1 MSAPLLQASFRKR
14 FNANT
19 EIQVSSLTI
28 DSPGVTVLFGPSG
41 SGKTTI
47 LRCLAGLETPDE
59 GTIIFQGE
67 TWFDRGARRQMPP
80 AQRRI
85 GFVPQDYA
93 LFPHRTVS
101 ANIAYGLHGLNAA
114 AVQAR
119 VTEIMGWLELTGME
133 QRLPATLSGGQRQ
146 RVALA
151 RALAFQPRLVLLDE
165 PLSALDQPTRHRLRG
180 ELRATLK
187 RFNCPVILVTH
198 DRLEAAV
205 LGDHVVVMEGGQ
217 ILQQGTVS
225 EVFNRPANLAAARVV
240 GTDTVLPCQIGPVT
254 DGLATLTVG
263 TAQLIA
269 LAPAEP
275 PDSEPT
281 YVCIRA
287 EDVILVRP
295 TEMRTSARNQLTAVI
310 RSVRDEGMLMRIEL
324 DCGFPLKALLTRQA
338 CADLELK
345 PGERIMVMIKAPQI
359 HLI

>member
-1 MSAPLLQASFRKR
+1 MPLLQASFRKR
-14 FNANT
+14 FNADT
-19 EIQVSSLTI
+19 EIEVTSLTI
-28 DSPGVTVLFGPSG
+28 ESAGVTVLFGPSG

-47 LRCLAGLETPDE
+47 LRCLAGLEIPDD
-59 GTIIFQGE
+59 GTIIFRGE
-67 TWFDRGARRQMPP
+67 TWFDRAERRQMTP

-85 GFVPQDYA
+85 GFVPQEYA
-93 LFPHRTVS
+93 LFPHLTVA
-101 ANIAYGLHGLNAA
+101 ANIAYGLHGQNAGNIH
-114 AVQAR
+114 AR

-133 QRLPATLSGGQRQ
+133 QRLPTTLSGGQQQ

-187 RFNCPVILVTH
+187 RFDCPVILVTH

-205 LGDHVVVMEGGQ
+205 LGDHVVVMDGGR

-225 EVFNRPANLAAARVV
+225 EVFNRPANLEAARVV
-240 GTDTVLPCQIGPVT
+240 GTDTVLPCQVVRVV
-254 DGLATLTVG
+254 DGLAVLMVG

-269 LAPAEP
+269 MAPTEP
-275 PDSEPT
+275 RDSEPS

-287 EDVILVRP
+287 EDVILVRDA
-295 TEMRTSARNQLTAVI
+295 EMRTSARNQLPAVI
-310 RSVRDEGMLMRIEL
+310 RAVTDEGALVRIEL

-345 PGERIMVMIKAPQI
+345 AGEKIMVMVKAPQI

>member
-1 MSAPLLQASFRKR
+1 LLQASFRKR
-14 FNANT
+14 FNAT
-19 EIQVSSLTI
+19 MEIQVASLNLAG
-28 DSPGVTVLFGPSG
+28 PGVTVLFGPSG
-41 SGKTTI
+41 SGKTTV
-47 LRCLAGLETPDE
+47 LRCLAGLEIPDD
-59 GTIIFQGE
+59 GTIIFE
-67 TWFDRGARRQMPP
+67 EEIWFDRGTRRQMTP
-80 AQRRI
+80 AQRRT

-93 LFPHRTVS
+93 LFPHLTVA
-101 ANIAYGLHGLNAA
+101 ANIAYGLHGQNAEA
-114 AVQAR
+114 IRAR

-133 QRLPATLSGGQRQ
+133 RRSPATLSGGQQQ

-180 ELRATLK
+180 ELRSTLK

-198 DRLEAAV
+198 DRLEAAI
-205 LGDHVVVMEGGQ
+205 LGDHVIVMDAGQ
-217 ILQQGTVS
+217 ILQQGTAS
-225 EVFNRPANLAAARVV
+225 EVFNHPANLAAARVV
-240 GTDTVLPCQIGPVT
+240 GTDTVLPCEIGPVA

-275 PDSEPT
+275 RDSEPS

-287 EDVILVRP
+287 EDVILVRQ
-295 TEMRTSARNQLTAVI
+295 TEMRTSARNQLPAVI
-310 RSVRDEGMLMRIEL
+310 RSVMDEGMLMRIEL
-324 DCGFPLKALLTRQA
+324 DCGFLLKALLTRQA

>member
-1 MSAPLLQASFRKR
+1 MSTPLLQASFRKR
-14 FNANT
+14 FNATT
-19 EIQVSSLTI
+19 EIEVASLNI
-28 DSPGVTVLFGPSG
+28 ESPGVTVLFGPSG

-47 LRCLAGLETPDE
+47 LRCLAGLEVPDD
-59 GTIIFQGE
+59 GTIIFQGQ
-67 TWFDRGARRQMPP
+67 TWFDHDAHRQMTP
-80 AQRRI
+80 AQRRT

-93 LFPHRTVS
+93 LFPHLTIA
-101 ANIAYGLHGLNAA
+101 ANIAYGLHGEFAA
-114 AVQAR
+114 AIQAR

-133 QRLPATLSGGQRQ
+133 RRLPGTLSGGQQQ

-151 RALAFQPRLVLLDE
+151 RALAFRPRLLLLDE
-165 PLSALDQPTRHRLRG
+165 PFSALDQPTRHRVRG

-205 LGDHVVVMEGGQ
+205 LGDHVIVMEGGR
-217 ILQQGTVS
+217 ILQQGTVE

-240 GTDTVLPCQIGPVT
+240 GTDTVLPCEIGPVKE
-254 DGLATLTVG
+254 GLATLTVG

-269 LAPAEP
+269 MAPGEPRDAEP
-275 PDSEPT
+275 S

-295 TEMRTSARNQLTAVI
+295 TEMRTSARNQLPAVI
-310 RSVRDEGMLMRIEL
+310 RSVAEEGMLVRIEL

-345 PGERIMVMIKAPQI
+345 PGEQIMVMIKAPQI